1 MLKIVFLILSAMSA
15 VGIGLTAEAF
25 STWAWLWVLP
35 VGFAGTY
42 LGLLVGLF
50 VVVLIMAALVDM
62 DKVQERDNSFYRAV
76 AYGVVSV
83 AMPLLRIRFHVEGLE
98 KTPKEGRCLVVCNH
112 LFELDPIFLLLAF
125 REKRLAFISKREVDK
140 MFIVGKFLHKML
152 GQPIN
157 RENDREALKTIL
169 NCVQIIKENKA
180 SIAVFPEGYIH
191 PERRLYPFRSG
202 VFKIAQRA
210 NVPVVVCTLRN
221 TQYILKNALRL
232 KPTDVYLHLVGVI
245 PAEELNGV
253 TATHIGDRAYEM
265 MAQDLGPDLVMPT
278 EKRDTP

>member
-1 MLKIVFLILSAMSA
+1 MLKIVFLIVSALSA
-15 VGIGLTAEAF
+15 VGISLSAEAF
-25 STWAWLWVLP
+25 SGWNWLWMLP
-35 VGFAGTY
+35 VGFVGTY
-42 LGLLVGLF
+42 LILLVGLF
-50 VVVLIMAALVDM
+50 LLVLIMAALVDM
-62 DKVQERDNSFYRAV
+62 HKVEEEDNAFYRAV
-76 AYGVVSV
+76 TYGVVSV

-98 KTPKEGRCLVVCNH
+98 KTPKDGRCLVVCNH
-112 LFELDPIFLLLAF
+112 LFELDPIFLMLAF
-125 REKRLAFISKREVDK
+125 REKQLAFISKREVNK
-140 MFIVGKFLHKML
+140 MFVVGKFLHKML

-169 NCVQIIKENKA
+169 NCVQIIKNDKA

-191 PERRLYPFRSG
+191 PERKLYPFRSG

-232 KPTDVYLHLVGVI
+232 KPTDVHLHLVGVI
-245 PAEELNGV
+245 PAEDLKGV

-265 MAQDLGPDLVMPT
+265 MAKDLGPDLVMPL
-278 EKRDTP
+278 EIQDTP